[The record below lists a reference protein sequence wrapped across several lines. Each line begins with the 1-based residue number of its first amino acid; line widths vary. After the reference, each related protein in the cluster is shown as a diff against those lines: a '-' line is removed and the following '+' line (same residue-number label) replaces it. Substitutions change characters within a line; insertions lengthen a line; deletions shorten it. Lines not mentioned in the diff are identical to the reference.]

1 MIQRAIKHLC
11 ARIDCSQQAN
21 DSVAGLA
28 AMIRASE
35 LACIELISNFEMQLI
50 ALGYTFV
57 EIIVYLN
64 TSDVPDMCGRE
75 GDGRAGDGT
84 LGTKCCTACSP
95 TMELNLQLGLRLMD
109 RDGLRV
115 EGIVGWS
122 NTPGAVAARLAACS
136 PMPMSVPAV
145 RPNHFKEWRG
155 KWDDIVAFI
164 SGGSK
169 AMAPVLLHL
178 LGRIGVSGLPSEQA
192 LADKIYD
199 KACEL
204 KARDAPRLGALPSAA
219 EAPTAKASA
228 QQASRAA
235 SDSKLRYWN
244 EQRRLK
250 KAGLPNVLNDEIAV
264 LLLEEVDPPH
274 WQDTVT
280 LTKMSEDQM
289 KGFFN
294 PDNNHATRRQVYMP
308 MRHGHRALLQG
319 ERQDPQEARGAWA
332 GRPPKDAEALKV
344 LKVTIL

>member
-1 MIQRAIKHLC
+1 
-11 ARIDCSQQAN
+11 
-21 DSVAGLA
+21 
-28 AMIRASE
+28 MIRASE

-136 PMPMSVPAV
+136 PTPMSVPAV

-155 KWDDIVAFI
+155 KWDDIIAFI

-228 QQASRAA
+228 QQSSRAA
-235 SDSKLRYWN
+235 SDSSMRYWN
-244 EQRRLK
+244 EQHRLK
-250 KAGLPNVLNDEIAV
+250 EAGLPNVLNDEIAM

-274 WQDTVT
+274 RQDTVT
-280 LTKMSEDQM
+280 LTKMNNLQM
-289 KGFFN
+289 HGYFN
-294 PDNNHATRRQVYMP
+294 PEHINSTRRQVCMP
-308 MRHGHRALLQG
+308 MDPERYFKVNDKIPKPQQG
-319 ERQDPQEARGAWA
+319 P
-332 GRPPKDAEALKV
+332 GRKAKDLESLKV

>member
-1 MIQRAIKHLC
+1 MIQRAIQHLC

-28 AMIRASE
+28 GMIGASE
-35 LACIELISNFEMQLI
+35 LACTELIANFEAQLV
-50 ALGYTFV
+50 ALGYTFA
-57 EIIVYLN
+57 EIFVYLN

-95 TMELNLQLGLRLMD
+95 TMELNLQLRLRLMD

-136 PMPMSVPAV
+136 PTPMSVPAV

-155 KWDDIVAFI
+155 KWNDIVAFI

-204 KARDAPRLGALPSAA
+204 KARDAPRLGALPAAA

-235 SDSKLRYWN
+235 SDSSMRYWK

-250 KAGLPNVLNDEIAV
+250 ALGLPNGLNDEIAV
-264 LLLEEVDPPH
+264 LLLEEVNPPH
-274 WQDTVT
+274 RQETVT
-280 LTKMSEDQM
+280 MTKMSDYQM
-289 KGFFN
+289 QGSFN
-294 PDNNHATRRQVYMP
+294 PDKSNSTRLVVKMP
-308 MRHGHRALLQG
+308 MATERHFKENDKIPKKPDR
-319 ERQDPQEARGAWA
+319 RG
-332 GRPPKDAEALKV
+332 GRPPKNTEVLKV